1 MSLLKQDFFTIN
13 NIPVILWG
21 EKSNKIIIAIHGM
34 MSNKAD
40 IPIEIL
46 AKISIKYAVILLRCN
61 SFQENMLKT

>member
-46 AKISIKYAVILLRCN
+46 AKISIKYGY
-61 SFQENMLKT
+61 